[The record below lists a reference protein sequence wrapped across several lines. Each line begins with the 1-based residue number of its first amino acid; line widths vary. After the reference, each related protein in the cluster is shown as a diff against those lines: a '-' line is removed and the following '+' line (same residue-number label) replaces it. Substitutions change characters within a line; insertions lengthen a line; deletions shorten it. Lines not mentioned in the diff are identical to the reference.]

1 MFSRIFGRLFALA
14 ILCVP
19 FAVGAEEINAFH
31 VTATVSKDRNVVF
44 EEEITYDFGSLDRH
58 GIYRFIPEKTYRDG
72 VTYRYRFEVLS
83 VTRDGLAEPYTVSH
97 SGGRLQLKIGS
108 PNIEITGKHVYK
120 ITYQT
125 DRAITFFE
133 NQDELYWDV
142 TGNEWE
148 VGIEEASMTIRL
160 PDGGSLNETVCY
172 TGHAGSEEKDCQV
185 VASSGGALVKS
196 TRVFRDGEGMTVAYV
211 FPKGLITPPTSADA
225 FWMTVRDNG
234 VLFFPIMAFI
244 IMIVLWWKKGRDP
257 SLASIIPQ
265 YEPPRGMRPGVMS
278 RAMRESFVPNEA
290 ITATILDLA
299 RRGYLHIKVDEEKTF
314 WGGKN
319 LKYTFIKK
327 PKPESEPP
335 LSAEEM
341 TLWQGLFTYATEQ
354 TIEDLKEHKFYYKV
368 SSAREDIEK
377 EVARMK
383 LFDAS
388 PSTVRGAY
396 IGVAIVVVAVLGTAF
411 FAEPLGFVALLLTG
425 IIIAVFGWF
434 MPRRTAAGR
443 KLLEEILGFK
453 MFLSVTEK
461 DRMSF
466 HNAPERKPE
475 QFQEL
480 LPYAVIFGV
489 EKQWAAQFKDMHL
502 KPPDYIEGSASS
514 SFGIDSIA
522 SSLSG
527 MGASAAGA
535 AYSVP
540 SSGSSGSSGGSSG
553 GGGGGGGGG
562 SW

>member
-19 FAVGAEEINAFH
+19 LAVGAEEINSFH
-31 VTATVSKDRNVVF
+31 VTATVGKDRNVVF

-58 GIYRFIPEKTYRDG
+58 GIYRFIPEKTYRDN

-83 VTRDGLAEPYTVSH
+83 VTRDGKLEPYTTSH
-97 SGGRLQLKIGS
+97 AGGQLQLKIGS
-108 PNIEITGKHVYK
+108 ADIEITGTHVYK

-160 PDGGSLNETVCY
+160 PDGGTITKTECY
-172 TGHAGSEEKDCQV
+172 TGFAGFEDKDCQV
-185 VASSGGALVKS
+185 VSSSGGTVVES
-196 TRVFRDGEGMTVAYV
+196 TRVFGIGEGMTVAYA
-211 FPKGLITPPTSADA
+211 FPKGLITPPTSSDQ
-225 FWMTVRDNG
+225 FWMTVKDNG
-234 VLFFPIMAFI
+234 VLFFPIAAFI
-244 IMIVLWWKKGRDP
+244 IMSILWWRKGRDP
-257 SLASIIPQ
+257 SLASIIPR
-265 YEPPRGMRPGVMS
+265 YEPPNNMRPGVMA
-278 RAMRESFVPNEA
+278 RAMNESTLPNSA

-335 LSAEEM
+335 LSAEESA
-341 TLWQGLFTYATEQ
+341 LWQGMFAKGSEQ
-354 TIEDLKEHKFYYKV
+354 TIEDLKKNEFYSVV
-368 SSAREDIEK
+368 SSARDDIEK
-377 EVARMK
+377 AVTAMK
-383 LFDAS
+383 LFDAN

-396 IGVAIVVVAVLGTAF
+396 IGVAIVIVALFGTVF
-411 FAEPLGFVALLLTG
+411 FAEPLGFVALFITG
-425 IIIAVFGWF
+425 IIVAIFGWF

-443 KLLEEILGFK
+443 KMLEEILGFK

-475 QFQEL
+475 QFQKL
-480 LPYAVIFGV
+480 LPYAIIFGV
-489 EKQWAAQFKDMHL
+489 EKQWAAQFEDLHL
-502 KPPDYIEGSASS
+502 DPPDYIEGSGSS
-514 SFGIDSIA
+514 NFAISSIA
-522 SSLSG
+522 HSLSG
-527 MGASAAGA
+527 MSASAASS
-535 AYSVP
+535 AYSAP
-540 SSGSSGSSGGSSG
+540 SSGSSGFSGGSSG